1 MIMITQ
7 ATGIIL
13 HVCEGINY
21 RFKTSTIIP
30 IVLKNNEVKYH
41 DN

>member
-1 MIMITQ
+1 MIMITK
-7 ATGIIL
+7 ANGIIL
-13 HVCEGINY
+13 HVYEWINY

-30 IVLKNNEVKYH
+30 TVLKNNEVEHH